1 MRVAPLVPRLVAVAM
16 AAAAAGATP
25 SARAQYP
32 ALDPTRGVVTTAPL
46 LERATPAVVNI
57 SVASRVAA
65 AENPLL
71 RDPFF
76 RRFLD
81 LPDRPPPEREALAAG
96 SGVIVDARRGLVVT
110 NNHVARG
117 ADRITVTLKDRRE
130 LRAELVGAD
139 PATDI
144 ALLRVEARGLAE
156 LPFGDSDELEVGD
169 LVLAIGN
176 PFGLG
181 QTVTSGIVSAL
192 GRGGITGGGY
202 EDFIQTDAPINPGNS
217 GGALV
222 DTRGRLVGVNTAI
235 LAPGGGNVGIGFAV
249 PSNVVRAVVDQL
261 LRHGEV
267 RRGRIGVAAQELTPD
282 LAEAA
287 GVAAGVGGAL
297 VTRVDRGSAAERG
310 GLRPGDVVV
319 AVDGAPVRG
328 AAAFLGRLGLAEPG
342 STLELAYLRG
352 GERRTARVRVAATD
366 EGEGG
371 AGPTVAAG
379 GPLTGASLADIPE
392 GHPAYGG
399 VQGAFVARIARGS
412 PAAALGLRP
421 GDIVLG
427 IDGRAVRSA
436 GELQARLRGREDA
449 GGLVLNLLRGDAEL
463 LLVVR

>member
-1 MRVAPLVPRLVAVAM
+1 MRVAPLVPRLIAVAM
-16 AAAAAGATP
+16 AAAAATGVIP
-25 SARAQYP
+25 PVRAQYP
-32 ALDPTRGVVTTAPL
+32 ALDPIRGVATMAPL

-76 RRFLD
+76 GRFFD
-81 LPDRPPPEREALAAG
+81 LPDRPLPEREALAAG

-130 LRAELVGAD
+130 LQAELVGAD

-156 LPFGDSDELEVGD
+156 LPFGDSDTLQVGD

-192 GRGGITGGGY
+192 GRGGITGEGY

-287 GVAAGVGGAL
+287 GVAIAADVAGAL

-310 GLRPGDVVV
+310 GLLPGDVVV
-319 AVDGAPVRG
+319 AVDGAPEG
-328 AAAFLGRLGLAEPG
+328 DPDDPGRRFP
-342 STLELAYLRG
+342 
-352 GERRTARVRVAATD
+352 
-366 EGEGG
+366 
-371 AGPTVAAG
+371 
-379 GPLTGASLADIPE
+379 
-392 GHPAYGG
+392 
-399 VQGAFVARIARGS
+399 
-412 PAAALGLRP
+412 
-421 GDIVLG
+421 
-427 IDGRAVRSA
+427 
-436 GELQARLRGREDA
+436 RL
-449 GGLVLNLLRGDAEL
+449 
-463 LLVVR
+463 

>member
-1 MRVAPLVPRLVAVAM
+1 MRVALLVPRLAAVAM
-16 AAAAAGATP
+16 VAAAAGATP
-25 SARAQYP
+25 PARAQYP
-32 ALDPTRGVVTTAPL
+32 ALDPTRGVVTAAPL

-169 LVLAIGN
+169 VVLAIGN

-192 GRGGITGGGY
+192 GRGGITGR
-202 EDFIQTDAPINPGNS
+202 A
-217 GGALV
+217 
-222 DTRGRLVGVNTAI
+222 TRTSSRPTRRSTPATPAGRWST
-235 LAPGGGNVGIGFAV
+235 
-249 PSNVVRAVVDQL
+249 R
-261 LRHGEV
+261 
-267 RRGRIGVAAQELTPD
+267 
-282 LAEAA
+282 AA
-287 GVAAGVGGAL
+287 GWSG
-297 VTRVDRGSAAERG
+297 
-310 GLRPGDVVV
+310 
-319 AVDGAPVRG
+319 
-328 AAAFLGRLGLAEPG
+328 
-342 STLELAYLRG
+342 
-352 GERRTARVRVAATD
+352 
-366 EGEGG
+366 
-371 AGPTVAAG
+371 
-379 GPLTGASLADIPE
+379 
-392 GHPAYGG
+392 
-399 VQGAFVARIARGS
+399 
-412 PAAALGLRP
+412 
-421 GDIVLG
+421 
-427 IDGRAVRSA
+427 
-436 GELQARLRGREDA
+436 
-449 GGLVLNLLRGDAEL
+449 
-463 LLVVR
+463 